1 MAIAQDIE
9 VKVTLRPAE
18 KTSSDRLYPE
28 GEPLKEYPGPKP
40 KFEYDGS
47 LVEKYIE
54 AVANQEFQ
62 IEIYFKPEFDMFDA
76 DDVQITLSIDYD
88 TVSMGKMIP
97 KYHIVHCS
105 TTGVPL
111 IFRDVYYLND
121 AGEHRKLSFSFGS
134 LEGGE

>member
-1 MAIAQDIE
+1 MAVAQDIE
-9 VKVTLRPAE
+9 VKVTLRPTE
-18 KTSSDRLYPE
+18 KASSDLPYPP
-28 GEPLKEYPGPKP
+28 GEALKEYPGPKP
-40 KFEYDGS
+40 KFEYDGT

-54 AVANQEFQ
+54 AVAGQEFQ

-76 DDVQITLSIDYD
+76 NDLQITLSIDHD
-88 TVSMGKMIP
+88 TVSISKMIP

-111 IFRDVYYLND
+111 IVRDVYHLND
-121 AGEHRKLSFSFGS
+121 AGEHRRLSFSFGS